1 MFSLAPSNMGI
12 KSSKPVQPE
21 ARIKTKSASVPH
33 MIDEIKIKVCSGL
46 LPLASPE
53 REFTML
59 SIPIDSPTSE
69 LTVSWLITQVT
80 YRLLRD
86 CQPIRGFRLGSS
98 RHEAKDYLLMRPESY
113 LWWITLNDI
122 LEPVF
127 SVPGLPSMISLD
139 SFELNKIVGEGASCS
154 VLESRYRPTGQ
165 LYAIKVMSKA
175 RIAMNVKRKERA
187 LVERAILLRAK
198 HPFIIEM
205 HAAFQTSSHLY
216 LVLQFCA
223 GGELFYHMTK
233 SNKFSE
239 ISARFYFS
247 EILLGLE
254 YLHKHG
260 IVYRDLK
267 PENILLD
274 AHGHVRLADFGLS
287 KEIPAEVTQELFT
300 SFVGTIGYLPPEMI
314 KREGH
319 GRPLDFYCLGCL
331 LNVMLTGALPHYSG
345 NWDDMFARRVRGDRL
360 SFPNSV
366 SDRAR
371 SIVNRLL
378 TTDPSL
384 RLGSGSSGC
393 QEIKEHPWLSEVD
406 WVDVLEKKLEPPI
419 VPVANAVNF
428 SPDFT
433 SKSVSDLS
441 GSYLHCGD
449 ISEASYPGWSFSR
462 DTALHGG

>member
-1 MFSLAPSNMGI
+1 MGI
-12 KSSKPVQPE
+12 RGSKPLQQDVRAKPKCQ
-21 ARIKTKSASVPH
+21 RMSLTIH
-33 MIDEIKIKVCSGL
+33 EIKIRVWSDLVPFASSTAK
-46 LPLASPE
+46 LA
-53 REFTML
+53 TL
-59 SIPIDSPTSE
+59 SVPIDVSPQDI
-69 LTVSWLITQVT
+69 TVSWLIAQVK
-80 YRLLRD
+80 YRLMRSSPD
-86 CQPIRGFRLGSS
+86 IQGFRLSTTS
-98 RHEAKDYLLMRPESY
+98 NEAKDYLLMQRDSH
-113 LWWITLNDI
+113 LWWITQSDM

-127 SVPGLPSMISLD
+127 AIPTVPIKTSLD
-139 SFELNKIVGEGASCS
+139 SFDLLKVIGEGASCS
-154 VLESRYRPTGQ
+154 VLETRHKASGQ
-165 LYAIKVMSKA
+165 LFALKVMSKA
-175 RIAMNVKRKERA
+175 RIAMNAKRKERA

-198 HPFIIEM
+198 HPFILEM
-205 HAAFQTSSHLY
+205 HAAFQTSTHLY

-223 GGELFYHMTK
+223 GGELFFHMTK

-239 ISARFYFS
+239 ISTRFYFS

-274 AHGHVRLADFGLS
+274 AQGHVRLADFGLS

-319 GRPLDFYCLGCL
+319 GRPLDYYCLGCL
-331 LNVMLTGALPHYSG
+331 MHVMLTGSLPHYSG

-360 SFPNSV
+360 TFPNSV
-366 SDRAR
+366 SDKAR
-371 SIVNRLL
+371 SMVNKLL

-384 RLGSGSSGC
+384 RLGSGPGGSK
-393 QEIKEHPWLSEVD
+393 EIRDHPWLSEVD
-406 WVDVLEKKLEPPI
+406 WVQVLEKRLEPPI

-441 GSYLHCGD
+441 GSYIHIED
-449 ISEASYPGWSFSR
+449 VSDTSYPGWSFSK
-462 DTALHGG
+462 DTASQGG